1 MRVLYL
7 DIDTLRPDHLG
18 CYGYHRNT
26 SPNVDRI
33 AGEGVRF
40 TNYYASDAPCLPSR
54 SALFNGRFGIH
65 TGVVNHGGE
74 AADMFLEGKDRQFWA
89 REDRMT
95 WTQKMREAGFYTVS
109 ISPFAERHAAWWFYQ
124 GFLEIHNTGRRGNES
139 AEEIMPTA
147 INWLEQNGQSDNWFL
162 QLNLWDPHTP
172 YRAPAEFG
180 NPFQNDPP
188 PSFMTEERRK
198 KQFESYGPHS
208 AQEGTG
214 YGIRDEDWQEFHRTF
229 PRVPRNISSM
239 DDYKQWID
247 GYDCGIRYM
256 DDQVGK
262 VLDILEKQ
270 GVLDETVIILSSDH
284 GENQGELNIYGDH
297 HTADHITSRVPLIIR
312 WPGVTPAGTS
322 CEALLYNLDLPPT
335 MLEFVGG
342 TAPALWDG
350 ESFAPAV
357 RGEEFAGRDHLVV
370 SQCAWS
376 CQRSVRW
383 KNWMMIRT
391 YHDGLKDFAPV
402 MLFDV
407 ENDPHE
413 LNDLAQAKPEVV
425 NEGLAILERW
435 TAEMMTS
442 SEHAEDPM
450 WIVMSEGGPYHT
462 AGAVMRYAE
471 HLRNTGRAHHA
482 EAIVKR
488 HGKLFERWKR

>member
-1 MRVLYL
+1 
-7 DIDTLRPDHLG
+7 
-18 CYGYHRNT
+18 
-26 SPNVDRI
+26 
-33 AGEGVRF
+33 
-40 TNYYASDAPCLPSR
+40 
-54 SALFNGRFGIH
+54 
-65 TGVVNHGGE
+65 
-74 AADMFLEGKDRQFWA
+74 
-89 REDRMT
+89 
-95 WTQKMREAGFYTVS
+95 
-109 ISPFAERHAAWWFYQ
+109 
-124 GFLEIHNTGRRGNES
+124 
-139 AEEIMPTA
+139 
-147 INWLEQNGQSDNWFL
+147 
-162 QLNLWDPHTP
+162 
-172 YRAPAEFG
+172 
-180 NPFQNDPP
+180 
-188 PSFMTEERRK
+188 
-198 KQFESYGPHS
+198 
-208 AQEGTG
+208 
-214 YGIRDEDWQEFHRTF
+214 
-229 PRVPRNISSM
+229 
-239 DDYKQWID
+239 
-247 GYDCGIRYM
+247 
-256 DDQVGK
+256 
-262 VLDILEKQ
+262 
-270 GVLDETVIILSSDH
+270 
-284 GENQGELNIYGDH
+284 
-297 HTADHITSRVPLIIR
+297 
-312 WPGVTPAGTS
+312 
-322 CEALLYNLDLPPT
+322 

-391 YHDGLKDFAPV
+391 YHDGLKDFPPV